1 MEIRKVVKWVFL
13 SVVCNLSA
21 QNNYS
26 VDFAIQTQPTE
37 NIKMNEVSFGLDY
50 SETFHSKY
58 RIANELKFSSKNISY
73 FNTTI
78 SNSSTDYNEVTN
90 KFVFNYFKSDK
101 MQFNFELE
109 PYIASE
115 NHLKITDVDFL
126 GEINMDFILSPNK
139 KLRIGASRN
148 NFFGKTMV
156 LPVFSYYY
164 EYSKEVNLS
173 IGFPESKL
181 SYSNNIR
188 NVFSIKNAF
197 NGSLYNLGNTS
208 KELAINSTK
217 SSFSQLTTSIEY
229 ERNMDTNWYVNF
241 KVGYDFNREYL
252 LLDDNYKTTYDFGIK
267 DGYQFGLTIK
277 YKH

>member
-1 MEIRKVVKWVFL
+1 MEIGKAVKWVFL
-13 SVVCNLSA
+13 FTVCNLSA

-26 VDFAIQTQPTE
+26 VDFAIHTQPTE
-37 NIKMNEVSFGLDY
+37 SIKINEVHFGIDY
-50 SETFHSKY
+50 SKTFHSKY
-58 RIANELKFSSKNISY
+58 GIANELKFNSKNISY
-73 FNTTI
+73 PNNNL
-78 SNSSTDYNEVTN
+78 SNSVTTYSEVKN
-90 KFVFNYFKSDK
+90 RFVFSYFKSDR
-101 MQFNFELE
+101 MHFNFELE

-115 NHLKITDVDFL
+115 NNLKLSDIDWL
-126 GEINMDFILSPNK
+126 GELNMDFILSSNK
-139 KLRIGASRN
+139 KLTVGVSRN

-164 EYSKEVNLS
+164 EYNKEVNLS

-181 SYSNNIR
+181 SYSNNSR

-197 NGSLYNLGNTS
+197 NGSLYNLENTS
-208 KELAINSTK
+208 KSLALNSTK
-217 SSFSQLTTSIEY
+217 SSFSQLTTSLEY

-252 LLDDNYKTTYDFGIK
+252 LLDNNYKTTYDFGIK
-267 DGYQFGLTIK
+267 DGCQFGLTIK

>member
-1 MEIRKVVKWVFL
+1 MEIGKAVKWVFL
-13 SVVCNLSA
+13 CVVCNLSA

-26 VDFAIQTQPTE
+26 VDFAINTQPTE
-37 NIKMNEVSFGLDY
+37 NIKINETSFGVDY
-50 SETFHSKY
+50 NRTFHLKY
-58 RIANELKFSSKNISY
+58 RIENELKFNSKNINY
-73 FNTTI
+73 FNTDI
-78 SNSSTDYNEVTN
+78 SNSLTTYSEVSN
-90 KFVFNYFKSDK
+90 KFIFSYFKSDK
-101 MQFNFELE
+101 MHFNFELE

-115 NHLKITDVDFL
+115 NNLKISDLDLL
-126 GEINMDFILSPNK
+126 GELNMDFILSPNK
-139 KLRIGASRN
+139 KLTIGVSRN

-197 NGSLYNLGNTS
+197 NGSLYNLENTS
-208 KELAINSTK
+208 KSLALNSTK
-217 SSFSQLTTSIEY
+217 SSFSQLTTSLEY
-229 ERNMDTNWYVNF
+229 ERNMDINWYVNF

-252 LLDDNYKTTYDFGIK
+252 LLDNNYKTTFDFDIK
-267 DGYQFGLTIK
+267 DGYQLGLTIK